1 MKGKF
6 EMSFKKKRNQLIR
19 YAIQNTTLIVAI
31 HGQDVYNHLPS
42 GCGYIERKYFVVHLQ
57 LK

>member
-1 MKGKF
+1 
-6 EMSFKKKRNQLIR
+6 MSFKKKRNELIR

-31 HGQDVYNHLPS
+31 HGQDVYTGNHLPS
-42 GCGYIERKYFVVHLQ
+42 GCGYIERKYFVVHLK

>member
-1 MKGKF
+1 
-6 EMSFKKKRNQLIR
+6 MSFKKKRNQLIR

-31 HGQDVYNHLPS
+31 HGQDVYTGNHLPS
-42 GCGYIERKYFVVHLQ
+42 GCGYIERKYFVVHLK